1 MDSFTIIRHVL
12 LWLEMRRFTSFI
24 LLLSRFLNF
33 SLTYT
38 TRVAI
43 KHQQNGESL
52 FLSFHRKK
60 TTKGQFCLQGII
72 LSEETGAGVCVK
84 TNTSFAG
91 KSY

>member
-1 MDSFTIIRHVL
+1 MDSFTIISCSSVALNAEVHIIH
-12 LWLEMRRFTSFI
+12 TSI
-24 LLLSRFLNF
+24 LSRFLNF
-33 SLTYT
+33 SLGYT

-72 LSEETGAGVCVK
+72 LSKETGAGVCVK

-91 KSY
+91 KSD